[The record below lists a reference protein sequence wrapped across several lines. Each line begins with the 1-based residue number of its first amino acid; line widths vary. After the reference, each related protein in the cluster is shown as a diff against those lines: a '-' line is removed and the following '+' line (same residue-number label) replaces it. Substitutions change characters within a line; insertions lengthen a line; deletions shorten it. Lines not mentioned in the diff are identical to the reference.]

1 MKVWEKIIKWTTYTY
16 MFTIGFPYYFIKGFV
31 RGWRGEE

>member
-1 MKVWEKIIKWTTYTY
+1 METIIKWIMYAY
-16 MFTIGFPYYFIKGFV
+16 AFTIGFPYYFIKGFV